1 MPEGRDRGE
10 TADIRD
16 APDTTDAPDTAE
28 TTDAAAAPVDMACAT
43 CGAVPADPAR
53 ARLTWVRGIENGQE
67 VWTCD
72 TCSRR
77 HLRSIEGKLDSSWW

>member
-1 MPEGRDRGE
+1 MPEGRDHGE
-10 TADIRD
+10 TADAAD
-16 APDTTDAPDTAE
+16 APDTTDV
-28 TTDAAAAPVDMACAT
+28 TDEAAPTSMACAT
-43 CGAVPADPAR
+43 CGATPADMAL
-53 ARLTWVRGIENGQE
+53 ARLTWARGTENGQE

>member
-1 MPEGRDRGE
+1 MPEGRDHGE
-10 TADIRD
+10 SADGAD
-16 APDTTDAPDTAE
+16 ALDTTGAPGTTDAPGGTTA
-28 TTDAAAAPVDMACAT
+28 MACAT
-43 CGAVPADPAR
+43 CGATPADMAL
-53 ARLTWVRGIENGQE
+53 ARLTWARGTENGQE

>member
-1 MPEGRDRGE
+1 MPEGRDHGE
-10 TADIRD
+10 TADV
-16 APDTTDAPDTAE
+16 TDAPGGTA
-28 TTDAAAAPVDMACAT
+28 AVACAT
-43 CGAVPADPAR
+43 CGAAPADPAL
-53 ARLTWVRGIENGQE
+53 ARLTWARGIENGQE